1 MATNSDIMEAEKKV
15 QKWYNAFSEKQLQTG
30 TNLRHY
36 TLFNNLVAN
45 GLKKNHSVLEVGCG
59 IGTLT
64 RLIYKY
70 LRKGEL
76 VATDISDESI
86 NIAKSRIGTSR
97 KIEFL
102 VTDMTDFNHP
112 KKFDFIILPDV
123 LEHIPVEQ
131 HKALFQILSKHMHND
146 SIMIINVPH
155 PRALDFLRI
164 HFPEKLQVIDQSL
177 NASELLNNAYASNLE
192 LINYTS
198 YSLFNKEADYV
209 FIKFRKEQ
217 MISLTPISKP
227 EIIYRKFFKRIRYYI
242 ARLV

>member
-1 MATNSDIMEAEKKV
+1 MESEKKV

-36 TLFNNLVAN
+36 TLFNLLIEN
-45 GLKKNHSVLEVGCG
+45 GLRKNHTVLEVGCG

-64 RLIYKY
+64 KLIYKF

-86 NIAKSRIGTSR
+86 KIAQTRISRTKNIT
-97 KIEFL
+97 FL

-123 LEHIPVEQ
+123 LEHIPIEQ
-131 HKALFQILSKHMHND
+131 HKNLFRILSNHMHDD
-146 SIMIINVPH
+146 SIMIINIPH
-155 PRALDFLRI
+155 PKALDYLRI
-164 HFPEKLQVIDQSL
+164 HSPEKLQVIDQSL
-177 NASELLNNAYASNLE
+177 SAVDLLNNIYPNDLE
-192 LINYTS
+192 LITYSS

-209 FIKFRKEQ
+209 FMKFRKDRN
-217 MISLTPISKP
+217 ISLTPFSKP
-227 EIIYRKFFKRIRYYI
+227 EIIFRKLIKRIRFNI
-242 ARLV
+242 SQLI